1 MESFVLEMKA
11 ITKRFPGVVANKQV
25 TIQVKPGEIHGLVG
39 ENGAGKSTLL
49 KVLNGLYPHGS
60 YEGAI
65 VLNGKEMSFKSPHDA
80 QSKGIGFVPQE
91 INVLENLTVSEN
103 IWVGN
108 LTKGSRTKEIV
119 SFARVHRTA
128 QELLDTH
135 NIRLSCR
142 AVVKSL
148 SVGQKQLLMIARALS
163 KNPHVLILDEP
174 TSSLTQDQV
183 DNLFSIMRQLKERGT
198 SIIFVTHKIDEIL
211 AITDR
216 VSVMCDGRSISTY
229 SHEEYDT
236 DRIISDMIGRK
247 IETLYPTRTGTPG
260 EEVLRVENLAVA
272 HPKIRD
278 RHLVRDINFTLKKGE
293 VLGFAG
299 LIGAG
304 RSEVLSAVYGSL
316 PKSRGDLFINGTKVV
331 IESEH
336 DAIRNGI
343 SMVSED
349 RKRDGL
355 MFLQDIKRNISINN
369 LRAVST
375 LGTIRGR
382 REAEKAGKYFKQLAI
397 RAPSIG
403 TNVVALSGGN
413 QQKVVI
419 GRALNID
426 PLIILLDE
434 PTKGIDVGS
443 KNEIY
448 NIINELSA
456 MGVSIVMV
464 SSELPEL
471 LAMCDRFVVMAN
483 GTISREFMKS
493 EADEVSIMRAATV

>member
-1 MESFVLEMKA
+1 MESFVLEMRE
-11 ITKRFPGVVANKQV
+11 ITKRFPGITANKQV
-25 TIQVKPGEIHGLVG
+25 SLRVRPGEIHGLVG

-49 KVLNGLYPHGS
+49 KVLNGIYPHGS

-65 VLNGKEMSFKSPHDA
+65 LLNGREMSFKSPHDA
-80 QSKGIGFVPQE
+80 QVKGIGFVPQE

-103 IWVGN
+103 IFVGN
-108 LTKGSRTKEIV
+108 LTKGSALKEVV
-119 SFARVHRTA
+119 SFARLHRMA
-128 QELLDTH
+128 QELLDR
-135 NIRLSCR
+135 NKISLKARVL
-142 AVVKSL
+142 VKTL

-163 KNPHVLILDEP
+163 KDPHVLILDEP
-174 TSSLTQDQV
+174 TSSLTLDQV
-183 DNLFSIMRQLKERGT
+183 DNLFAIMRQLTARGT
-198 SIIFVTHKIDEIL
+198 SIVFVTHKINEIL
-211 AITDR
+211 QITDR
-216 VSVMCDGRSISTY
+216 VSVMCDGRSISTF
-229 SHEEYDT
+229 SREEYDP
-236 DRIISDMIGRK
+236 DRIITDMIGRT
-247 IETLYPTRTGTPG
+247 IETLYPTRTTVPG
-260 EEVLRVENLAVA
+260 AEILRVEGLAVD

-278 RHLVRDINFTLKKGE
+278 TYLVRDINFSLRKGE

-304 RSEVLSAVYGSL
+304 RSEVLSAVYGTLKKAS
-316 PKSRGDLFINGTKVV
+316 GDVFIDGKKVT
-331 IESEH
+331 IHSEH

-349 RKRDGL
+349 RKKDGL

-375 LGTIRGR
+375 LGCVRRG

-397 RAPSIG
+397 RAPGIG
-403 TNVVALSGGN
+403 TNVLSLSGGN

-426 PLIILLDE
+426 PIIILLDE

-448 NIINELSA
+448 TIINDLSA

-483 GTISREFMKS
+483 GTISSEFTKS
-493 EADEVSIMRAATV
+493 EANEVSIMKAATV